1 MKDFNKSYNWD
12 LLEEVMGILEIFSET
27 TQAVCPTKS
36 CSLSAALASM
46 IQVHSMLYKKIQ
58 NLGHS
63 SKLEKPLGACYNK
76 IDEYYDYYT
85 TDVYLVGIGN
95 FLNIIV

>member
-12 LLEEVMGILEIFSET
+12 LLIEIMSILETFSET

-36 CSLSAALASM
+36 CSLSAALASI
-46 IQVHSMLYKKIQ
+46 IQVRSMLYKKAQ
-58 NLGHS
+58 SPGLD
-63 SKLEKPLGACYNK
+63 SKLEKPLTACFNK

-85 TDVYLVGIGN
+85 TDIYLVGIGN
-95 FLNIIV
+95 ILNI